1 MRRIWLLAVNDLR
14 LTLRDRP
21 VFIWMVVMPVAMMWL
36 FGNMSGGGGTS
47 DPEITLSLVNRD
59 DGWLSTALIEELA
72 DESINM
78 VAIDPAGATTEGE
91 ISKVRTLVIP
101 AGFTAGALAGDQ
113 QTLHLEKE
121 AGSNQQFGVAAEVHI
136 IRAIVRTLGRL
147 VEMHD
152 LGTLERGTDDEARA
166 LERFR
171 EMGTRQDLVT
181 LNVST
186 AGRGRPVPDGRA
198 QSVPG
203 MMTFVVMMM
212 TLIYGGVFLT
222 VEKESGMLR
231 RQAALPMS
239 RRGVFA
245 GKLLGRL
252 LIAALQVVILV
263 LAGRFLFGVSW
274 GSSPMGLT
282 LMLTSFV
289 VAIAALS
296 TLLGAVLK
304 TPAQASS
311 VGWIGSMIMAALGG
325 CWWPG
330 ELMPSWMRTVSHA
343 LPTAWAMDG
352 FHSLIS
358 FGYGVQEVLLPSTAL
373 FGFGI
378 AFTLLGARF
387 LRFE

>member
-1 MRRIWLLAVNDLR
+1 M
-14 LTLRDRP
+14 
-21 VFIWMVVMPVAMMWL
+21 
-36 FGNMSGGGGTS
+36 
-47 DPEITLSLVNRD
+47 
-59 DGWLSTALIEELA
+59 
-72 DESINM
+72 
-78 VAIDPAGATTEGE
+78 
-91 ISKVRTLVIP
+91 
-101 AGFTAGALAGDQ
+101 
-113 QTLHLEKE
+113 
-121 AGSNQQFGVAAEVHI
+121 
-136 IRAIVRTLGRL
+136 RTLGRL

-152 LGTLERGTDDEARA
+152 LGTLGRGTDDEARS

-171 EMGTRQDLVT
+171 EMGARQDLVT
-181 LNVST
+181 LSVST

-239 RRGVFA
+239 RRGVFL
-245 GKLLGRL
+245 GKLLGRVL
-252 LIAALQVVILV
+252 MAAVQVVILV

-274 GSSPMGLT
+274 GNSPMGLV

-311 VGWIGSMIMAALGG
+311 VGWIGSMIMAAVGG

-330 ELMPSWMRTVSHA
+330 ELMPGWMRTASHA

-358 FGYGVQEVLLPSTAL
+358 FGYGVQAVLLPSAAL
-373 FGFGI
+373 FAFGI
-378 AFTLLGARF
+378 VFTVLGARF
-387 LRFE
+387 LLFE

>member
-14 LTLRDRP
+14 LTVRDRP
-21 VFIWMVVMPVAMMWL
+21 ALIWMVVMPVAMMWL
-36 FGNMSGGGGTS
+36 FGNMGGGGGT
-47 DPEITLSLVNRD
+47 DAPTITLSVANQD

-72 DESINM
+72 DASINM
-78 VAIDPAGATTEGE
+78 LEVDPAQADDDTPHY
-91 ISKVRTLVIP
+91 RTLVIP
-101 AGFTAGALAGDQ
+101 PGFTSGVLSGEQ
-113 QTLHLEKE
+113 QTLRLEKE
-121 AGSNQQFGVAAEVHI
+121 PGSNEEFGVAAEVHI
-136 IRAIVRTLGRL
+136 VRAIVRTLGRL
-147 VEMHD
+147 VEMND
-152 LGTLERGTDDEARA
+152 LGTLEPGPDHARPA

-171 EMGTRQDLVT
+171 EMGLRQDLVT
-181 LNVST
+181 LAVST
-186 AGRGRPVPDGRA
+186 AGRGRPVPSGRA

-203 MMTFVVMMM
+203 IMTFVVMMM

-222 VEKESGMLR
+222 IEKESGMLR
-231 RQAALPMS
+231 RQAALPMT
-239 RRGVFA
+239 RRGVFL

-252 LIAALQVVILV
+252 LMAAIQIVLLV

-274 GSSPMGLT
+274 GSSPLGLA
-282 LMLTSFV
+282 LMLTSFA
-289 VAIAALS
+289 VAIATLS

-311 VGWIGSMIMAALGG
+311 VGWIGSMVMAALGG

-330 ELMPSWMRTVSHA
+330 EVMPAWMRSASHA

-358 FGYGVQEVLLPSTAL
+358 FGYGVQAVLLPSAVL
-373 FGFGI
+373 FAFG
-378 AFTLLGARF
+378 AVFTVLGARF

>member
-21 VFIWMVVMPVAMMWL
+21 AFIWMIVMPVAMMWL
-36 FGNMSGGGGTS
+36 FGNMGGGGAAS
-47 DPEITLSLVNRD
+47 DLEITLSVVNQD
-59 DGWLSTALIEELA
+59 DGWLSTALIEELV

-78 VAIDPAGATTEGE
+78 VEVDPAAFEAEDET
-91 ISKVRTLVIP
+91 SRVRTLIIP
-101 AGFTAGALAGDQ
+101 EGFTVGALAGDQ

-121 AGSNQQFGVAAEVHI
+121 PGSNEQFGVAAEVHI

-152 LGTLERGTDDEARA
+152 LPTLEH
-166 LERFR
+166 FR

-181 LNVST
+181 LDVST
-186 AGRGRPVPDGRA
+186 AGRGRPVPSGRA

-222 VEKESGMLR
+222 IEKESGMLR

-239 RRGVFA
+239 RRGVFF

-252 LIAALQVVILV
+252 LMAAIQIVILV

-274 GSSPMGLT
+274 GSSPTGLA

-330 ELMPSWMRTVSHA
+330 ELMPGWMRTVSHA

-358 FGYGVQEVLLPSTAL
+358 FGYGVQEVLLPSAAL
-373 FGFGI
+373 I
-378 AFTLLGARF
+378 AFGVVFTVLGARF

>member
-14 LTLRDRP
+14 LTMRDRP
-21 VFIWMVVMPVAMMWL
+21 AFIWMIVMPIAMMWL
-36 FGNMSGGGGTS
+36 FGNMGGGGTNA
-47 DPEITLSLVNRD
+47 PKITLSVANQD

-72 DESINM
+72 DDSIEL
-78 VAIDPAGATTEGE
+78 VQVDPAQADDDT
-91 ISKVRTLVIP
+91 SRFRTLVIP
-101 AGFTAGALAGDQ
+101 PGFTVGALSGTQ
-113 QTLHLEKE
+113 QTLRLEKE
-121 AGSNQQFGVAAEVHI
+121 PGSNEQFGVAAEVHI

-152 LGTLERGTDDEARA
+152 LGTLEPGPDDALPA

-171 EMGTRQDLVT
+171 EMGLRQDLVT
-181 LNVST
+181 LAVST
-186 AGRGRPVPDGRA
+186 AGHGRPVPSGRA

-203 MMTFVVMMM
+203 IMTFVVMMM

-222 VEKESGMLR
+222 IEKASGMLR
-231 RQAALPMS
+231 RQAALPMT
-239 RRGVFA
+239 RRGVFL

-252 LIAALQVVILV
+252 LMAGIQIVVLV
-263 LAGRFLFGVSW
+263 LAGRYLFGVSW
-274 GSSPMGLT
+274 GNSPLGLA
-282 LMLTSFV
+282 LMLTSFAV
-289 VAIAALS
+289 SIATLS

-330 ELMPSWMRTVSHA
+330 ELMPGWMRSASHA
-343 LPTAWAMDG
+343 FPAAWAMDG
-352 FHSLIS
+352 FHSLVS
-358 FGYGVQEVLLPSTAL
+358 FGYGVQEVLLPSAVL
-373 FGFGI
+373 LAFG
-378 AFTLLGARF
+378 AVFTVLGARF

>member
-14 LTLRDRP
+14 LTVRDRP
-21 VFIWMVVMPVAMMWL
+21 AFIWMVVMPVAMMWL
-36 FGNMSGGGGTS
+36 FGNMGGGSGTS
-47 DPEITLSLVNRD
+47 APTITLSVANQD
-59 DGWLSTALIEELA
+59 DGWLSAALIEELA

-78 VAIDPAGATTEGE
+78 VEVEPAQADDDTSR
-91 ISKVRTLVIP
+91 IRTLVIP
-101 AGFTAGALAGDQ
+101 PGFTVGALSGEQ
-113 QTLHLEKE
+113 QTLQLEKE
-121 AGSNQQFGVAAEVHI
+121 PGSNEQFGVAAEVHI
-136 IRAIVRTLGRL
+136 VRAIVRTLGRL
-147 VEMHD
+147 VEMND
-152 LGTLERGTDDEARA
+152 LGTLEPGPDDAHPA

-171 EMGTRQDLVT
+171 EMGLRQDLVT
-181 LNVST
+181 LAVST
-186 AGRGRPVPDGRA
+186 AGRGRPVPSGRA

-203 MMTFVVMMM
+203 IMTFVVMMM

-222 VEKESGMLR
+222 IEKESGMLR
-231 RQAALPMS
+231 RQAALPMT
-239 RRGVFA
+239 RRGVFL

-252 LIAALQVVILV
+252 LMAAFQIVVLV

-274 GSSPMGLT
+274 GSSPFGLA
-282 LMLTSFV
+282 LMLTSFA
-289 VAIAALS
+289 VAIATLS

-330 ELMPSWMRTVSHA
+330 ELMPGWMRSASHA

-352 FHSLIS
+352 LHSLIS
-358 FGYGVQEVLLPSTAL
+358 FGHGVQEVLLPSAVL
-373 FGFGI
+373 FAFG
-378 AFTLLGARF
+378 AVFTVLGARF